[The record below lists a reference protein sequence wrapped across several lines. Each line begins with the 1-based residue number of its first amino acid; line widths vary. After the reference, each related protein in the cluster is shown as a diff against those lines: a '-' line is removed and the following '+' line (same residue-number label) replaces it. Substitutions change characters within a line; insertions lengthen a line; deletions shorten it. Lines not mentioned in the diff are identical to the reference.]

1 MAGEALGTSKAPVR
15 IVLCADDFALHPAI
29 DDAVVRLARQ
39 GRLSATSCMT
49 TSPRWAEAARTLAA
63 APSTLAT
70 GLHINLTEGHGG
82 AAPSLGTV
90 LIDAY
95 ARRLD
100 GARLVRQITQQF
112 DAFEQAMQRAP
123 DFIDGH
129 QHVHQLPVVRDA
141 LLAVLGER
149 YADLVRAPTIR
160 TTVPAHW
167 SWNAGKAGV
176 LALLGGLRFRGRL
189 HDRGLR
195 HNRGF
200 AGVYGFDAAT
210 PADYGRHMDRWLAGC
225 RDGTLMMCHPA
236 TAPVTGDAISAA
248 RMVEFG
254 YLASDAFGDALQRH
268 GVKLVK
274 KAGQKNSLTPRYDLP
289 KIGRSNRC
297 GNGNGCLL
305 ARH

>member
-1 MAGEALGTSKAPVR
+1 MAGEVSGTSKAPVR
-15 IVLCADDFALHPAI
+15 IVLCADDFALHPAV
-29 DDAVVRLARQ
+29 DDAVVRLAHR

-49 TSPRWAEAARTLAA
+49 TSPRWAEAARTLADAPA
-63 APSTLAT
+63 ALAT

-82 AAPSLGTV
+82 AAPSLGAV
-90 LIDAY
+90 LFDAY

-100 GARLVRQITQQF
+100 GARLVQRIARQL
-112 DAFEQAMQRAP
+112 DAFEQAMRRAP

-149 YADLVRAPTIR
+149 YADPARAPTIR
-160 TTVPAHW
+160 TTVPAQW

-176 LALLGGLRFRGRL
+176 LAVLGGLRFRSL
-189 HDRGLR
+189 LTTRGVR
-195 HNRGF
+195 HNRDF

-236 TAPVTGDAISAA
+236 TVPITGDAIAAA
-248 RMVEFG
+248 RVVEFG
-254 YLASDAFGDALQRH
+254 YLASDAFGDALRRH
-268 GVKLVK
+268 GVVLSGCP
-274 KAGQKNSLTPRYDLP
+274 AAPR
-289 KIGRSNRC
+289 RSH
-297 GNGNGCLL
+297 GSSGTSPP
-305 ARH
+305 A